1 MNAFDRISAI
11 NRNSSIFYFFIF
23 ISFQFVVLTSFKGLT
38 PCSIEVPVN
47 VKVIDRSMPTF
58 DKQFYTDD
66 VFENIEV
73 DTPLSLSIQAKSD
86 LDRKLIYSITK
97 GNDFE
102 EFALNFNTGKFKI
115 MLREFI

>member
-1 MNAFDRISAI
+1 
-11 NRNSSIFYFFIF
+11 
-23 ISFQFVVLTSFKGLT
+23 
-38 PCSIEVPVN
+38 
-47 VKVIDRSMPTF
+47 MPTF

-102 EFALNFNTGKFKI
+102 EFALNFNTG
-115 MLREFI
+115 EFPHNLDI